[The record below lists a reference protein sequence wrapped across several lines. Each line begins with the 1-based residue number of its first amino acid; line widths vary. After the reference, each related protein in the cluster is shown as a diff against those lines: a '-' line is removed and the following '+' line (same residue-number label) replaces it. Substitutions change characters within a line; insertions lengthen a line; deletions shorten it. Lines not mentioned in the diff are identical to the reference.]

1 MANLDRG
8 LEYELASEV
17 LEANRTY
24 LESLPGMRRVG
35 VSAIEAEDDDYCIEL
50 VLEKPLEH
58 GSSLPPVL
66 IDPKSMVCV
75 VLKIVIDPE

>member
-1 MANLDRG
+1 MAIDRG
-8 LEYELASEV
+8 LDYELALQV

-24 LESLPGMRRVG
+24 LESLPGVKSLG
-35 VSAIEAEDDDYCIEL
+35 LSAIDAEDDYCIEL
-50 VLEKPLEH
+50 VLDKPLEQAT
-58 GSSLPPVL
+58 SLPPVL